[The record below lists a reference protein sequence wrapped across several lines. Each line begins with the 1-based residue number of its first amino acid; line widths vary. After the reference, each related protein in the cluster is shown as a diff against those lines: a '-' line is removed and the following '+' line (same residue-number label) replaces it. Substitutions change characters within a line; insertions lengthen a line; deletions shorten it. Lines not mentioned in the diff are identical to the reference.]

1 MAICGVVASE
11 SLLTYDRNPPGMP
24 RTSRSLPVRSGGIA
38 QGAQRAPVEYCHGPT
53 MSALCA
59 WHLTHS

>member
-1 MAICGVVASE
+1 MVICGVAAALPV
-11 SLLTYDRNPPGMP
+11 LTYSPS
-24 RTSRSLPVRSGGIA
+24 TLRSGG

-59 WHLTHS
+59 WHLTYS